1 MSDNF
6 VDRAVEQ
13 ARHNAWHE
21 QAKAEQGYTPERERW
36 YNRDVDGGVADRLA
50 ARVAELEQQVKKL
63 QECVAWLE
71 RADRSLGTRLHLVE
85 LEAIGAGDGDG
96 GEAPDPHSL
105 IERVRDLER
114 RMDEYDESSV
124 DW

>member
-63 QECVAWLE
+63 QEHMAWLE
-71 RADRSLGTRLHLVE
+71 RSDCALAARLRIVE
-85 LEAIGAGDGDG
+85 LDGAAPQKGDGV
-96 GEAPDPHSL
+96 EAPDPHKL
-105 IERVRDLER
+105 VERVRDLER

>member
-1 MSDNF
+1 MSRMSMSGPSGHCHF
-6 VDRAVEQ
+6 GEQ
-13 ARHNAWHE
+13 EMKETGMESN
-21 QAKAEQGYTPERERW
+21 
-36 YNRDVDGGVADRLA
+36 
-50 ARVAELEQQVKKL
+50 
-63 QECVAWLE
+63 
-71 RADRSLGTRLHLVE
+71 
-85 LEAIGAGDGDG
+85 GAGDGDG